1 MCAEAS
7 IGPTTQCIRSLFYQ
21 YERVNNPIISE
32 YISSIPES
40 LSDAVKRVR
49 DQLTVTNSKNILSN
63 RRKLTKHIAA
73 FHQQAGTD
81 FPVVVKNR
89 MNIEDPSAQIL
100 VSIHQPNLFAYGGVY
115 KKIILLQTMKSMLE
129 KGNDATNTDTKFINL
144 FLIVDHD
151 FMDDVWIRAA
161 QLPSVRHSGGIL
173 ELRMPITPS
182 NRWKL
187 VRNMDVPSAMILDHW
202 REQVVSWIKNGSLSL
217 GLEKKE
223 RLALFENLEQFWKEV
238 NESYKKAKSYADLNS
253 FIMSKV
259 INKLWGYDT
268 LFVRLSDI
276 SEVFEGGFSFL
287 LHNFRKYSGI
297 LSESDRMFLR
307 NGINTGVSQSTY
319 LNAPVWLHCSCGSKA
334 SVKLNEVESDIFDL
348 SGTCMSCKR
357 PLTIRLS
364 GSHTIPSSIL
374 NELSPR
380 AIPIL
385 LLLSRDVGICCYAS
399 GTGGSMDY
407 TMVGRLVFK
416 ELSIRMPVT
425 VIWASED
432 VYSGMGQREALQ
444 SLRFKNSVQVI
455 KYAEQLRNALS
466 SFNAKVA
473 PLLTKRANLAK
484 DGQDIQNL
492 LNELTIL
499 KQEQRKTR
507 QLLKISEKVIQAST
521 LKPCI
526 IDYAVNFGLIN
537 TESIWR
543 NTLIQNDDLA
553 TPVTGFG

>member
-1 MCAEAS
+1 
-7 IGPTTQCIRSLFYQ
+7 
-21 YERVNNPIISE
+21 
-32 YISSIPES
+32 
-40 LSDAVKRVR
+40 
-49 DQLTVTNSKNILSN
+49 
-63 RRKLTKHIAA
+63 
-73 FHQQAGTD
+73 
-81 FPVVVKNR
+81 
-89 MNIEDPSAQIL
+89 
-100 VSIHQPNLFAYGGVY
+100 
-115 KKIILLQTMKSMLE
+115 
-129 KGNDATNTDTKFINL
+129 
-144 FLIVDHD
+144 
-151 FMDDVWIRAA
+151 
-161 QLPSVRHSGGIL
+161 
-173 ELRMPITPS
+173 
-182 NRWKL
+182 
-187 VRNMDVPSAMILDHW
+187 
-202 REQVVSWIKNGSLSL
+202 
-217 GLEKKE
+217 
-223 RLALFENLEQFWKEV
+223 
-238 NESYKKAKSYADLNS
+238 
-253 FIMSKV
+253 
-259 INKLWGYDT
+259 
-268 LFVRLSDI
+268 
-276 SEVFEGGFSFL
+276 
-287 LHNFRKYSGI
+287 
-297 LSESDRMFLR
+297 MFLR

-374 NELSPR
+374 KELSPR

-385 LLLSRDVGICCYAS
+385 LLLSRDLGICCYAS

-432 VYSGMGQREALQ
+432 VYSGMGQREAIQ

-484 DGQDIQNL
+484 DGQDIQDV
-492 LNELTIL
+492 LNELAIL

-526 IDYAVNFGLIN
+526 IDYAVNFGLKN
-537 TESIWR
+537 TESVWR
-543 NTLIQNDDLA
+543 NNLIQNDDLA